1 MTRAKGCI
9 SGSVIFLLLLL
20 VGVGISYYGWT
31 ILDRA
36 RASASWPSVSGQV
49 TRAYVDYSTD
59 AEGADS
65 YQPVLVYAYTVAD
78 QTFVNSR
85 IKFGENSY
93 SSERPAREIV
103 DRYPAGTRVFV
114 YHDPADPGESVL
126 EPGVSG
132 GSYLVLGIGLLLVA
146 ISLATLPFTLWQI
159 MRRKA

>member
-1 MTRAKGCI
+1 MARAKGCF
-9 SGSVIFLLLLL
+9 SGLWIWLFFLL
-20 VGVGISYYGWT
+20 VGAGVSYYGWT
-31 ILDRA
+31 ILRSA
-36 RASASWPSVSGQV
+36 RASASWPSVTGQV

-78 QTFVNSR
+78 QTFGGSR

-93 SSERPAREIV
+93 GSERPARAIV
-103 DRYPAGTRVFV
+103 DRYPAGTRVAV
-114 YHDPADPGESVL
+114 YYDPADPERSVL

-132 GSYLVLGIGLLLVA
+132 GSYLVLGIGLLFVLLAVA
-146 ISLATLPFTLWQI
+146 ALPFRLWQN